1 MPTIYVIS
9 KPQHKI
15 FIETA
20 LALTKGGR
28 DYWAN
33 SPESVVMRDHWDVS
47 MGGCLV
53 FWKLSLITPHSI
65 FFTHHSSLIT
75 HHLSLK
81 LPQFPKP
88 HPFGTYFQLLITQCF
103 LLFVGPIPEH
113 LVKYFL
119 MFMLFSASYFLFLF
133 FFPSTPNTQTHRTQI
148 ALKHHSSPPSSS
160 IHRTQH
166 PIEKNYH
173 RANHKT
179 SNQSTIADPTIHTTN
194 TFNTTTNYTIKLRKN

>member
-1 MPTIYVIS
+1 
-9 KPQHKI
+9 
-15 FIETA
+15 
-20 LALTKGGR
+20 
-28 DYWAN
+28 
-33 SPESVVMRDHWDVS
+33 

-53 FWKLSLITPHSI
+53 FWKLLLITPHSI

-88 HPFGTYFQLLITQCF
+88 HPFGTYFQFLITQCF

-133 FFPSTPNTQTHRTQI
+133 FFPSTPNTQTLPKLTEPK
-148 ALKHHSSPPSSS
+148 LLSST
-160 IHRTQH
+160 IHRLPLH
-166 PIEKNYH
+166 PFTEPSIQLK
-173 RANHKT
+173 R
-179 SNQSTIADPTIHTTN
+179 TITVQ
-194 TFNTTTNYTIKLRKN
+194 TIKHQTNPP

>member
-1 MPTIYVIS
+1 MPTIYAIS

-65 FFTHHSSLIT
+65 FFTHHLSLIT

-103 LLFVGPIPEH
+103 LLFVGPIPKH

-133 FFPSTPNTQTHRTQI
+133 FFFSFNPPIPKLTEPKLLSSTIHCLPLHPFTEPSTQ
-148 ALKHHSSPPSSS
+148 LK
-160 IHRTQH
+160 
-166 PIEKNYH
+166 
-173 RANHKT
+173 KT
-179 SNQSTIADPTIHTTN
+179 ITVQ
-194 TFNTTTNYTIKLRKN
+194 TIKHQTNPP

>member
-1 MPTIYVIS
+1 MPTIYAIS

-65 FFTHHSSLIT
+65 FFTHHLSLIT

-119 MFMLFSASYFLFLF
+119 MFMLFSASYFFFFLFLIPF
-133 FFPSTPNTQTHRTQI
+133 HWVFGLGFSSSSFYLLFLSSLFMIFSLLFFPSF
-148 ALKHHSSPPSSS
+148 SS
-160 IHRTQH
+160 
-166 PIEKNYH
+166 
-173 RANHKT
+173 
-179 SNQSTIADPTIHTTN
+179 
-194 TFNTTTNYTIKLRKN
+194 F